1 MSKRGRPPISK
12 VWPLCDKE
20 FSTAWNLKQ
29 HHRICDKNDQQK
41 IFAKQSSDKELIITL
56 KEQILEKDRQIAEK
70 DRQIAE
76 LILTVTKELKDVRKR
91 KDRYADQTSKRV
103 HRTEPERRRIAMRQ
117 NWMCAGKE
125 CSLPTGRE
133 LEEFDIDHVIPIW
146 LGGSEDANNL
156 QALCPGCH
164 RKKSNLER
172 IQRSNV
178 EIENIGGTDQKMKSE
193 NTS

>member
-12 VWPLCDKE
+12 VCSLCDKE

-29 HHRICDKNDQQK
+29 HLRICDNNDQQK
-41 IFAKQSSDKELIITL
+41 IFAKQSSDRELIITL
-56 KEQILEKDRQIAEK
+56 KEQISEKDRQIAEK

-76 LILTVTKELKDVRKR
+76 LIMTVTKELKDVRKR
-91 KDRYADQTSKRV
+91 KDKYADQTSKRV

-125 CSLPTGRE
+125 CSLPAGNE

-146 LGGSEDANNL
+146 LGGSEDAINL

-178 EIENIGGTDQKMKSE
+178 EIENIGGTDQKMESE